1 MTRKIIGVLAL
12 AMFLLASVYI
22 ATAADNPP
30 RIMVDEVKAKLDSGQ
45 KIIFIDTRT
54 GSEWKNSSQMIP
66 GAIRVRGNPDFAAVI
81 KTLHKDDFIVTY
93 CT

>member
-1 MTRKIIGVLAL
+1 MTKRITGVLL
-12 AMFLLASVYI
+12 FMVFLLASVLI

-54 GSEWKNSSQMIP
+54 GSEWKNSNQMIP
-66 GAIRVRGNPDFAAVI
+66 GAIRLRGRQDFTTILA
-81 KTLHKDDFIVTY
+81 TLHKDDFIVTY